1 MRRLKTSGLR
11 ILIHLAALAP
21 LALLAWD
28 YAQGNLSADPI
39 REITARIG
47 NPALILLVA
56 ALAITPIHIIT
67 GIRQVRALRRTL
79 GLYAFLYAS
88 LHLLTFVGLDYGFNF
103 ALIRADIPGKS
114 FVFVGLSTFAIL
126 LLLAVTSTRGWQ
138 RRLGR
143 NWQRLHRA
151 VYLAGGLAV
160 THFLWAVRGD
170 PLEPIIYAGV
180 VTLLLI
186 VRLPVV
192 RKAVRQ
198 LRQRSQQPESLD
210 G

>member
-11 ILIHLAALAP
+11 ILVHLAALAP

-39 REITARIG
+39 RETTARTG

-56 ALAITPIHIIT
+56 ALAATPIYIFS

-114 FVFVGLSTFAIL
+114 FVFVGLATFTLL

-143 NWQRLHRA
+143 KQTRI
-151 VYLAGGLAV
+151 YGLK
-160 THFLWAVRGD
+160 H
-170 PLEPIIYAGV
+170 
-180 VTLLLI
+180 
-186 VRLPVV
+186 
-192 RKAVRQ
+192 
-198 LRQRSQQPESLD
+198 
-210 G
+210 